1 MKILFY
7 SAILALAAVI
17 CSCSNN
23 DDDNKESSKDS
34 NAKESGYVGDFSGK
48 EASVLF
54 AVEAPSAGSYSI
66 TIKGRA
72 KGSSAG
78 TGVLTANGSDT
89 DKHAKE
95 LEEYQ
100 TFRASVKSGIA
111 SIQAEI
117 DALNEAFAKEN
128 AEHAKAMF
136 NNLNTEE

>member
-1 MKILFY
+1 MQAIIKHQYGHFY
-7 SAILALAAVI
+7 EVTSGGETVMAALPIERNKLIGDIMRKRYSV
-17 CSCSNN
+17 N
-23 DDDNKESSKDS
+23 DEI
-34 NAKESGYVGDFSGK
+34 A
-48 EASVLF
+48 L
-54 AVEAPSAGSYSI
+54 
-66 TIKGRA
+66 
-72 KGSSAG
+72 
-78 TGVLTANGSDT
+78 LANGSDT

-128 AEHAKAMF
+128 AEHEKAMS